1 MDYQELKDEISRQTA
16 IEPTRLELR
25 GMQIVDIPL
34 DLIDKN
40 VEYIDLSDNRI
51 SIVPVEIERL
61 GKLESLTLDLNLIRE
76 IPRLHTLKNLKYLGL
91 GKNRI
96 IALPPSIAKYFNSE
110 FELLNLD
117 DNEISHIPASV
128 YTEVPFGITLFGNH
142 YIQIDEE
149 IDWQKLMVPI
159 DRRFS

>member
-1 MDYQELKDEISRQTA
+1 MDYQELKDEISKQTA

-25 GMQIVDIPL
+25 GMQIVDIPF

-96 IALPPSIAKYFNSE
+96 IALPPSIAKYFSSE
-110 FELLNLD
+110 FKLLNLD

-128 YTEVPFGITLFGNH
+128 YIEVPFGITLFGNH

>member
-1 MDYQELKDEISRQTA
+1 MDYQELKDEISKQTA

-25 GMQIVDIPL
+25 GMQIVDIPF

-96 IALPPSIAKYFNSE
+96 IALPPSIAKYFSSE
-110 FELLNLD
+110 FKLLNLD

-128 YTEVPFGITLFGNH
+128 YIEVPFGITLFGNH

-149 IDWQKLMVPI
+149 IDWQKLMVGCV
-159 DRRFS
+159 